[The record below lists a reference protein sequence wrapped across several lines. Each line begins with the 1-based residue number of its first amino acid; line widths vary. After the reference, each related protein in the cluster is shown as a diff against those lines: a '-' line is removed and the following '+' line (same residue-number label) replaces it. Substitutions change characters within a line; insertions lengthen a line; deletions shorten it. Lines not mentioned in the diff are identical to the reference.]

1 MDPAIACLDAV
12 FADIGLGGFKFDL
25 LQVATTLGHGLS
37 FMPPRRR
44 ALLFSPAMRG
54 PTALRTR
61 RLHRCFA
68 EIPEQPRLASRR
80 GARLHASAET
90 RPVVDD
96 KTPPQDALSVRK
108 SPGAWARSSNRTPRL
123 SRRRRPATSPR

>member
-25 LQVATTLGHGLS
+25 LQVATALGHGFS
-37 FMPPRRR
+37 FMPRRRR

-54 PTALRTR
+54 PTSLRTR

-68 EIPEQPRLASRR
+68 EIPEQPRWASRR

-96 KTPPQDALSVRK
+96 KTPPQDALSVQQ
-108 SPGAWARSSNRTPRL
+108 SLAAWAQHSNRTRHL
-123 SRRRRPATSPR
+123 SRRRRPATSQR